1 MIKRAGDVYL
11 TVQLVEP
18 DGGVLQQRSFAL
30 QCLPGKPSPAHYEL
44 LWANKPLI
52 AGQSAFMEVVCR
64 DAYSNPL
71 VNLPGA
77 ELWSVF
83 LQQVRTFSTPHTAHK
98 PPAAHTVF
106 EFHRCLGLVSASFW
120 VLKVSKFKRWLLP

>member
-1 MIKRAGDVYL
+1 MQATYMVKRAGDVYL

-18 DGGVLQQRSFAL
+18 DGSVLQQRSFAL

-52 AGQSAFMEVVCR
+52 AGQSAFLEVVC
-64 DAYSNPL
+64 DAYGNPL
-71 VNLPGA
+71 INLPGA

-83 LQQVRTFSTPHTAHK
+83 LQ
-98 PPAAHTVF
+98 
-106 EFHRCLGLVSASFW
+106 
-120 VLKVSKFKRWLLP
+120 KVSRACAHACSPCAALCASGSQVGRVNMQPLPQYT